1 MNGDEQDQLFVA
13 AGQVFQPATPIRTR
27 ELFSGRIIQI
37 ARVADAV
44 GQSGLHVAVYGER
57 GVGKTSLANILND
70 IPLHTEMATARVNCD
85 GTDTFTSAWRKLAL
99 RLYLTNGNRDTAIP
113 DLIRPDG
120 VVLMLDGLER
130 PAVCI
135 FDEFDRMPRSEARIF
150 SDLIKS
156 LSDNAVSST
165 VVLVGVAETVTDL
178 VEEHASIE
186 RALVQV
192 QMPRMENAELQEIL
206 EKAAEQLEVTFS
218 DKALEQS
225 SDYLR
230 GSHTTLTC

>member
-1 MNGDEQDQLFVA
+1 M
-13 AGQVFQPATPIRTR
+13 GQI
-27 ELFSGRIIQI
+27 S
-37 ARVADAV
+37 
-44 GQSGLHVAVYGER
+44 
-57 GVGKTSLANILND
+57 
-70 IPLHTEMATARVNCD
+70 
-85 GTDTFTSAWRKLAL
+85 
-99 RLYLTNGNRDTAIP
+99 
-113 DLIRPDG
+113 
-120 VVLMLDGLER
+120 LER

-218 DKALEQS
+218 DKATRAIVGLSQGLPHYTHLLGRESVRKAARQGHLS
-225 SDYLR
+225 VVPAVCARWRSKRDYER
-230 GSHTTLTC
+230 PGNHPRSVRTRCS